1 MQTLAV
7 ALVLVSALLHATWNL
22 LAKRSADPLAF
33 MFAFTVV
40 SLVLFALPAGVV
52 LVRDPIPASGWP
64 FIALTGVIHVGY
76 FAALAASYRRGALSL
91 TYPVSRGT
99 GVLIVPLLAVALFD
113 ERPSLIGALG
123 IATILVGLGVI
134 GLASFRH
141 DPAGR
146 AGLGYALITGLT
158 IAGYSLTDK
167 AGVARVNPLIYVYCI
182 FLFTALALAPY
193 VLRRRR
199 AALWAEWRHNRWAV
213 LAGGVLPAATYVIVL
228 SALRLADV
236 SYVVPLRE
244 TSIVFGTLLG
254 ALVLGERIGRLRVA
268 ASAVIGVGA
277 VAIAVAG

>member
-7 ALVLVSALLHATWNL
+7 VLVLFSALLHATWNL

-33 MFAFTVV
+33 MFAFTIA
-40 SLVLFALPAGVV
+40 SIVLFAVPVAIVA
-52 LVRDPIPASGWP
+52 VRDPVPASGWP

-76 FAALAASYRRGALSL
+76 FAALASAYRRGALSL

-99 GVLIVPLLAVALFD
+99 GVLIVPLLAVAIFD
-113 ERPSLIGALG
+113 ERPSLVGALG
-123 IATILVGLGVI
+123 IGAILVGLGVI
-134 GLASFRH
+134 GFASLRT

-146 AGLGYALITGLT
+146 AGLGYALLTGLT
-158 IAGYSLTDK
+158 IAAYSLIDK
-167 AGVARVNPLIYVYCI
+167 AGVARVNPVIYVYCI

-193 VLRRRR
+193 VLTQRRR
-199 AALWAEWRHNRWAV
+199 AVLAEWRYNRWAV
-213 LAGGVLPAATYVIVL
+213 LAGGVLPPATYVIVL

-244 TSIVFGTLLG
+244 TSIIFGTLLG
-254 ALVLGERIGRLRVA
+254 ALVLGERIGRVRVA

-277 VAIAVAG
+277 VAIALAG